1 MLSYIL
7 NRQYKKITE
16 CLPESLQ
23 LDQPDTV
30 YLRSYANPQLKQ
42 ATIA

>member
-23 LDQPDTV
+23 QDQPETV
-30 YLRSYANPQLKQ
+30 YLPSHANPALK
-42 ATIA
+42 